1 MEQLYLRSSDIE
13 KQRKYLQKF
22 KQLMDDTKKKHRC
35 GQKNMKKFP
44 PQPSVNHRII
54 E

>member
-22 KQLMDDTKKKHRC
+22 KQLMDDTNTDVDRKTW
-35 GQKNMKKFP
+35 KNSHP
-44 PQPSVNHRII
+44 NLPLII
-54 E
+54 ES